1 MNTTYA
7 LPINSNALPESKS
20 GWLPSA
26 LLLTIIFVSFRPFA
40 SGVGEIGIKSGG
52 GDIVNQLGF
61 GLIGLACGW
70 LIKNHISPHALKAF
84 NRPSW
89 YLVFAVLFVSILS
102 ADNPSGA
109 GRAMIFSLIVILAAA
124 TAIALPRSKEDLIT
138 GLTVGIGIALGFCWF
153 AVLFV
158 PEQGVH
164 SAEGFESQHAGL
176 WRGVF
181 DHKNVASYVMGVFFM
196 VGLFIMRNGKPAWG
210 ALITIF
216 SLVFV
221 LNAGSKT
228 VLGILPIALACV
240 FCARWISFRPLSAI
254 IILLPVI
261 GLTAATLGAVVFDP
275 ILKTLQFYIP
285 GLSYTGRTDL
295 WIFGLEH
302 LNKSPLFGY
311 GFESF
316 WGTLRVSNLE
326 QPIELAWDVRGIVHG
341 HNSWLDAAVNF
352 GIPGAAIIIFTLTL
366 LPVIDYLRIPK
377 GGMADRIGTLYISIW
392 VFTAMGANLESF
404 FFRRADPVWFC
415 MLIAIIGLRFT
426 AHMTKTQPH
435 PR

>member
-1 MNTTYA
+1 MSTTYA
-7 LPINSNALPESKS
+7 APVSASPAAASKS

-26 LLLTIIFVSFRPFA
+26 LLLAIVFVSFRPFA
-40 SGVGEIGIKSGG
+40 SGVSEIGVQASG

-61 GLIGLACGW
+61 GLIGLICGW
-70 LIKNHISPHALKAF
+70 LIKTNLSTHALKAF

-109 GRAMIFSLIVILAAA
+109 ARAMIFSLIVVLAAT
-124 TAIALPRSKEDLIT
+124 TAVTLPKTKEDMINC
-138 GLTVGIGIALGFCWF
+138 LTVGVGIALGFCWF

-164 SAEGFESQHAGL
+164 SAGGFESQHAGL

-181 DHKNVASYVMGVFFM
+181 DHKNVASYVMGVFVM
-196 VGLFIMRNGKPAWG
+196 IGLFIMRSGKPAWG
-210 ALITIF
+210 AVITVF
-216 SLVFV
+216 SLIFV

-228 VLGILPIALACV
+228 VLGVLPVALACV
-240 FCARWISFRPLSAI
+240 LCARWVSFRPLSAI

-261 GLTAATLGAVVFDP
+261 GLTTATLGAVVFEP
-275 ILKTLQFYIP
+275 ILDTLQLYIP

-302 LNKSPLFGY
+302 LSKSPLFGY

-377 GGMADRIGTLYISIW
+377 GGMAERIGALYISIW

-404 FFRRADPVWFC
+404 FFRRSDPVWFC
-415 MLIAIIGLRFT
+415 MLIAVIGLRFT
-426 AHMTKTQPH
+426 AHMTKASPQP
-435 PR
+435 R

>member
-1 MNTTYA
+1 MSTTYA
-7 LPINSNALPESKS
+7 PPTYSQEAVKSKQ

-26 LLLTIIFVSFRPFA
+26 ILLAIVFVSFRPFA
-40 SGVGEIGIKSGG
+40 TEVAEVGVKSGG

-61 GLIGLACGW
+61 GLIGIACFW
-70 LIKNHISPHALKAF
+70 LIKNNVSQHALKAF

-89 YLVFAVLFVSILS
+89 YLVLGVLVVSILS

-109 GRAMIFSLIVILAAA
+109 ARAMIFSLIVVLAAV
-124 TAIALPRSKEDLIT
+124 TVVALPRSKEDMISCF
-138 GLTVGIGIALGFCWF
+138 TVGIGTALAFCWF

-158 PEQGVH
+158 PEQGIH
-164 SAEGFESQHAGL
+164 GAGGFEAQHEGL

-181 DHKNVASYVMGVFFM
+181 DHKNVASYVMGVFVMF
-196 VGLFIMRNGKPAWG
+196 GLFTMRNGHPFWG
-210 ALITIF
+210 GIISVFSIIF
-216 SLVFV
+216 VV
-221 LNAGSKT
+221 YAGSKT
-228 VLGILPIALACV
+228 VLGVLPVAIATV
-240 FCARWISFRPLSAI
+240 FCARLISFRPLKAF

-261 GLTAATLGAVVFDP
+261 GLTTATLGAVIIEP
-275 ILKTLQFYIP
+275 ILTTLQFYIP

-316 WGTLRVSNLE
+316 WGTQRVSNLE

-352 GIPGAAIIIFTLTL
+352 GIPGAAIIIFVLTL
-366 LPVIDYLRIPK
+366 LPVIDFLRIPK
-377 GGMADRIGTLYISIW
+377 GGTAERLGGLYISIW

-415 MLIAIIGLRFT
+415 MLIAIVGLRFT
-426 AHMTKTQPH
+426 AHMTKGQ
-435 PR
+435 RQSR

>member
-1 MNTTYA
+1 MSTTDTVPTYSTAAPNTNKA
-7 LPINSNALPESKS
+7 
-20 GWLPSA
+20 WLPSA
-26 LLLTIIFVSFRPFA
+26 LLLAVIFISFRPFGTEVTEL
-40 SGVGEIGIKSGG
+40 GVKSGG

-61 GLIGLACGW
+61 GLIGALCIW
-70 LIKNHISPHALKAF
+70 LINNNVTAHALKAF
-84 NRPSW
+84 NRLSW
-89 YLVFAVLFVSILS
+89 YLVLVVLFVSILS

-109 GRAMIFSLIVILAAA
+109 ARAMVFSLIVVLAAA
-124 TAIALPRSKEDLIT
+124 TAIALPRSKDVMIT
-138 GLTVGIGIALGFCWF
+138 SLTVGIGTALGFCWI

-164 SAEGFESQHAGL
+164 GAGGLEPQHAGL

-181 DHKNVASYVMGVFFM
+181 DHKNVASYVMGVFVMF
-196 VGLFIMRNGKPAWG
+196 GLFIMRSGKPFWG
-210 ALITIF
+210 AVITVF
-216 SLVFV
+216 SVIFV

-228 VLGILPIALACV
+228 VLGILPIALASV
-240 FCARWISFRPLSAI
+240 WFARWVSFRPLSAL
-254 IILLPVI
+254 IILIPVI
-261 GLTAATLGAVVFDP
+261 GLTTATLGAVVFEP
-275 ILKTLQFYIP
+275 ILETLQLYIP

-302 LNKSPLFGY
+302 LKKSPLLGY

-316 WGTLRVSNLE
+316 WGTLRVSSLE

-366 LPVIDYLRIPK
+366 LPMIDYLRIPK
-377 GGMADRIGTLYISIW
+377 GGMAERIGALYISIW
-392 VFTAMGANLESF
+392 MFTAMGANLESF

-415 MLIAIIGLRFT
+415 MLLAVIGLRFT
-426 AHMTKTQPH
+426 AHMTKKSSP